1 MRLTR
6 KNLDLDK
13 SIYFEATM
21 FMLVLICLYLILPK
35 ESLLEKQVVCEKVK
49 LF

>member
-13 SIYFEATM
+13 SIYFEATI
-21 FMLVLICLYLILPK
+21 FTLVLLCCLT
-35 ESLLEKQVVCEKVK
+35 LLVFDPAQRVSFGKAGR
-49 LF
+49 L